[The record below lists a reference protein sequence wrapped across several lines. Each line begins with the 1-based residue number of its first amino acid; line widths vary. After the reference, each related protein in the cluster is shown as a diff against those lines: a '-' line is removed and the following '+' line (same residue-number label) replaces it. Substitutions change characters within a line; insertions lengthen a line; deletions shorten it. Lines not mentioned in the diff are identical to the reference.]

1 MKQPK
6 SPCLDCTPETG
17 RSAEPNCHMTCKP
30 YLAFR
35 KECDVLMQARA
46 KTAREYDDQ
55 RYIEQRRIKMASEG
69 KFYKAKYYSRK
80 KGE

>member
-1 MKQPK
+1 MRQPE
-6 SPCLDCTPETG
+6 SPCLGCPDRCP
-17 RSAEPNCHMTCKP
+17 EPNCHMTCKK
-30 YLAFR
+30 YIAFR

-69 KFYKAKYYSRK
+69 KFYKQRYYNKNK
-80 KGE
+80 K

>member
-1 MKQPK
+1 MACDK
-6 SPCLDCTPETG
+6 
-17 RSAEPNCHMTCKP
+17 
-30 YLAFR
+30 YIAFR

-69 KFYKAKYYSRK
+69 KFYKQRYYNKNK
-80 KGE
+80 K